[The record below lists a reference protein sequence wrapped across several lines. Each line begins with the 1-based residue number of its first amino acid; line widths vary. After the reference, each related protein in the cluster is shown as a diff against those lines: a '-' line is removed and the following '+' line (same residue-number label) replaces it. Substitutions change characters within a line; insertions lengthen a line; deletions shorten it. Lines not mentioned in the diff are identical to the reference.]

1 MASAVAGEARTLAL
15 VAEPARRKRR
25 PREASAA
32 AVVSP
37 RAAVVHSV
45 LFGLAILAVTL
56 GLVALR
62 RGEELREET
71 TRLRAQLEARLQ
83 QLDAGIRVDS
93 RRQQLLLGIRN
104 EILAVN
110 PSLGAPLAYDYAT
123 SLVTACEKYPS
134 VDPVLLLAIGT
145 VESRFTTSATSH
157 ARARGVYQILPS
169 TGRMLAGM
177 LGWQYGD
184 ELLHDPARNT
194 TLAALYLHVLFSAY
208 KDESLVLAEYN
219 GGPLNAGYM
228 RAGGGRASPE
238 TRSYVAKV
246 LELRQRLAKKLD
258 QGSDVVTLVTR
269 NEPALKL
276 TYPRDAVTAGA
287 TQSLP
292 SGQTGRVGDG
302 TSTPVEKGTSHG
314 S

>member
-1 MASAVAGEARTLAL
+1 MPSAVAGEARTLAL
-15 VAEPARRKRR
+15 VAEPAPRKRR
-25 PREASAA
+25 QRETSAA
-32 AVVSP
+32 PVSSH
-37 RAAVVHSV
+37 RASVVHSV
-45 LFGLAILAVTL
+45 LFGLLSFALMLA
-56 GLVALR
+56 LVALQR
-62 RGEELREET
+62 TGELREENAQ
-71 TRLRAQLEARLQ
+71 LRAQLESRLQ
-83 QLDAGIRVDS
+83 QLDAGIRADS

-110 PSLGAPLAYDYAT
+110 PSLGAPLAYDYAA

-184 ELLHDPARNT
+184 ELLHDAAKNT
-194 TLAALYLHVLFSAY
+194 TLAALYLHVLFTAY
-208 KDESLVLAEYN
+208 RDESLVLAEYN
-219 GGPLNAGYM
+219 GGPLNAGYI

-246 LELRQRLAKKLD
+246 LELRRRLAKKLE
-258 QGSDVVTLVTR
+258 QGNDVITLATR
-269 NEPALKL
+269 NEPALRL
-276 TYPRDAVTAGA
+276 TYPHAVAAGA
-287 TQSLP
+287 AQPLP
-292 SGQTGRVGDG
+292 SRQTGPVGGG
-302 TSTPVEKGTSHG
+302 TSMPVEKGTSHG